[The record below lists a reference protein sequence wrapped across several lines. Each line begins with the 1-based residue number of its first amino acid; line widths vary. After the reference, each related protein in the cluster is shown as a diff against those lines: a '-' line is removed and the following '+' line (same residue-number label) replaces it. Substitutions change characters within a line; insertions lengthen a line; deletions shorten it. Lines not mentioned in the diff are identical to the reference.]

1 MKNKE
6 FFLALDEFE
15 KEAKLD
21 KSLLLTS
28 LESGLA
34 SAYKKES
41 GECRAIT
48 VSLNPETAT
57 IKFFAYQ
64 KVVEGEPQEDWELTL
79 EEAREI
85 KPDSNIGE
93 IIGEDV
99 TPKTLSRIA
108 AQTAKQV
115 IMQRINEAKRE
126 QAQTEMTDKEGELM
140 QAIVRR
146 VDPNT
151 VYCEILGTQLEGVIG
166 VSDQVH
172 GERLQVNDKIKVYV
186 KKVRNGAKGAQV
198 VCSRNSAGYVRKLFD
213 LEVPELRSGLVK
225 VEGIVREAGY
235 RTKMAVYSDE
245 PNLDAIGSCI
255 GAKGCRVNAIVAE
268 LNGEKIDIIPYSTDP
283 SEYIAKALSP
293 AKVLMVQLNET
304 EKHAKV
310 VVPDDKLS
318 LAIGK
323 AGQNA
328 RLAAKLTGYRIDVK
342 PYSAIVDEVEAD
354 MLNNTEEA
362 EEIEEIIVD

>member
-6 FFLALDEFE
+6 FFLALDQFE
-15 KEAKLD
+15 SEAKLD
-21 KSLLLTS
+21 KQLLLTS
-28 LESGLA
+28 LEAGLA

-64 KVVEGEPQEDWELTL
+64 VVVDGEPQEDWELTL

-85 KPDSNIGE
+85 KEDANIGDT
-93 IIGEDV
+93 IGEDV
-99 TPKTLSRIA
+99 TPKSLSRIA

-166 VSDQVH
+166 VSDQVR
-172 GERLQVNDKIKVYV
+172 GEILHPNDKIKVYV
-186 KKVRNGAKGAQV
+186 KKVRNGIKGAQV
-198 VCSRNSAGYVRKLFD
+198 VCSRNSAGYVRKMFE

-225 VEGIVREAGY
+225 VHGIVREAGY
-235 RTKMAVYSDE
+235 RTKMAVYSED

-268 LNGEKIDIIPYSTDP
+268 LNGEKVDIIPYSEDP
-283 SEYIAKALSP
+283 MEFIARALSP
-293 AKVLMVQLNET
+293 AKVLMVQLNEL
-304 EKHAKV
+304 ENHAKV

-328 RLAAKLTGYRIDVK
+328 RLAAKLTGFRIDVK
-342 PYSAIVDEVEAD
+342 PYSAIIDETEASLLD
-354 MLNNTEEA
+354 GDA
-362 EEIEEIIVD
+362 EEIEIIED